1 MFELHQTNTTTLCKS
16 RIGVLLR
23 RDKNSI
29 YHFRFELDL
38 DENEENEE
46 TVVAS
51 LDMQMQQLYGKILM
65 AWWKALH
72 DKNNRKV
79 LPPKKLTFSILDLNS
94 FKITFSQFLS
104 VFFNE
109 VWYYFLEKTYIH
121 APFVLSLLSHPHTLC
136 HVIFNACLR
145 SFHTKYLMHI
155 SVCFIFAPPKP
166 KFNVN
171 TILFEN
177 YT

>member
-1 MFELHQTNTTTLCKS
+1 MSLPPSTCKCNSCMVKSSWPGEKLYTIKIIEKCS
-16 RIGVLLR
+16 R
-23 RDKNSI
+23 
-29 YHFRFELDL
+29 
-38 DENEENEE
+38 
-46 TVVAS
+46 
-51 LDMQMQQLYGKILM
+51 
-65 AWWKALH
+65 
-72 DKNNRKV
+72 
-79 LPPKKLTFSILDLNS
+79 PKKLTFSILDLNS
-94 FKITFSQFLS
+94 FRITFSQFLS

-171 TILFEN
+171 TILFEIILCLMI
-177 YT
+177 

>member
-1 MFELHQTNTTTLCKS
+1 MYL
-16 RIGVLLR
+16 
-23 RDKNSI
+23 
-29 YHFRFELDL
+29 FRFELDL

-65 AWWKALH
+65 AWWKAQH
-72 DKNNRKV
+72 DKKKSTKSA
-79 LPPKKLTFSILDLNS
+79 LGLMKLTFSIIDWNP

-166 KFNVN
+166 EFNVN